1 MLTKNLLQNENYDNW
16 KPEMDKNTFRKMQKR
31 AETVEIWNLPG
42 RSGKYHISKYVLRQ
56 SYGYNF

>member
-42 RSGKYHISKYVLRQ
+42 RSGKYHISKY
-56 SYGYNF
+56 